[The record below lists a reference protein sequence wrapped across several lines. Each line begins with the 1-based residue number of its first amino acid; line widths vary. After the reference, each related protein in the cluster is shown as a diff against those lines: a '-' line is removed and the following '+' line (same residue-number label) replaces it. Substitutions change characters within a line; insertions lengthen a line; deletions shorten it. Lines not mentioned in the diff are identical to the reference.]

1 MAEFYINDLVIV
13 SGFVTIGNDL
23 NFAQTKN
30 FPEGTNIQNKVG
42 NIIKVVQAPSG
53 HFFYNV
59 RFLDGSYGFEIGNGV
74 GGQSIQR
81 HQPLQYAMQQNPEGP
96 GSRPV
101 RFADAPSPK
110 PPQSTTYL
118 PHKFEVGDLVNVNG
132 LDTIKEKGTI
142 AKIAGHDSFGNPL
155 YEINFELQRI
165 GKNVPEYFI
174 TLIFNKYQLELNRQI
189 DEARRQK
196 EINQRQAAPPSQP
209 PDSPKKHHIFR
220 LGDRVSV
227 NGHIWITDSQLE
239 FTTYQ
244 LVNQKIGTIIKA
256 SNHLDVRPLYDI
268 QFDDK
273 RVGSVVLESDIKH
286 HEDHLPKKHHI
297 FRLGDRVSVNGHIW
311 ITDSQLEFTN
321 YQLVNQKIGTIIKAS
336 NHLDVIPLY
345 DIQFDDK
352 QVGSV
357 VLESDIKPHEDHSQ
371 VAQQLS
377 SSSGARVASPEQQS
391 GQMGS
396 GYQEKYLKYKKKYM
410 DLKNKLN

>member
-13 SGFVTIGNDL
+13 SGFVPIGNDL
-23 NFAQTKN
+23 NFVETGN

-42 NIIKVVQAPSG
+42 NIIKVVQAPSE

-81 HQPLQYAMQQNPEGP
+81 HQPLQYAMQQNTEGP

-101 RFADAPSPK
+101 RLAVAPPPK

-132 LDTIKEKGTI
+132 QILIDVVRFGTGLDTIKEEGTI

-227 NGHIWITDSQLE
+227 T
-239 FTTYQ
+239 
-244 LVNQKIGTIIKA
+244 
-256 SNHLDVRPLYDI
+256 
-268 QFDDK
+268 
-273 RVGSVVLESDIKH
+273 
-286 HEDHLPKKHHI
+286 
-297 FRLGDRVSVNGHIW
+297 GHIW

-336 NHLDVIPLY
+336 DHLDVRPLY
-345 DIQFDDK
+345 NIQFDDE

-357 VLESDIKPHEDHSQ
+357 VLESEIKPHKDHSQ